1 MALHQLVLFF
11 LFPHCGL
18 SESMRISAV
27 FVQEGQSTI
36 MPCLYEKEH
45 EDDTKLWCRR
55 DNLSKCAAAVN
66 SNQSQSAA
74 GVSISDDITHGIF
87 TVNMTNIRHE
97 YAGDYCCIV
106 KPRTKPPQTK
116 DCTQIIKSKDGSM
129 LSVLNPMISG
139 YESGTASVFFQH
151 RFPGKKRQFCQLG
164 GECGTLTLHL

>member
-97 YAGDYCCIV
+97 YA
-106 KPRTKPPQTK
+106 
-116 DCTQIIKSKDGSM
+116 DGSM